1 MKYFEVHKE
10 ELRGSLMS
18 GQVYSD
24 GEYSEEAVEEELRTI
39 TTGYSVYEYDENGVR
54 EDTEFFPVKT
64 NMTSFE
70 DNSEE
75 VFNKIKEIY
84 SAPSWQNDLW

>member
-24 GEYSEEAVEEELRTI
+24 GEYSEEATELELRTI

-64 NMTSFE
+64 DMTNFE
-70 DNSEE
+70 DDSEKVLE
-75 VFNKIKEIY
+75 TIKKIY
-84 SAPSWQNDLW
+84 SAPEWQNDLW